1 MKAVEEQMRMVSIK
15 TESICTR
22 PCLAGWETSAEAAA
36 FGAEPMPGFIGIQT
50 ALDAVHHCRTKKTAE
65 NGFRAE
71 GFAEDADKDEG
82 QSLNMQE
89 HNNDCCKNI
98 NTCHDGDEH
107 LCYLRD
113 ALAARP
119 E

>member
-1 MKAVEEQMRMVSIK
+1 MGNIGRSGGIRGRAD
-15 TESICTR
+15 
-22 PCLAGWETSAEAAA
+22 A
-36 FGAEPMPGFIGIQT
+36 GFIGIQT

-89 HNNDCCKNI
+89 HNMRLK
-98 NTCHDGDEH
+98 E
-107 LCYLRD
+107 
-113 ALAARP
+113 
-119 E
+119 